1 MGTGFGVTLY
11 HVSLRENEASI
22 LAKGVLATRS
32 RGKRTGSYW
41 VAEENIVWA
50 IVHVSA
56 RHAVSVNEILI
67 YVAVIDPEEIDIQR
81 TARPGVFFVPN
92 DVECTYSMDVPL
104 DVF

>member
-1 MGTGFGVTLY
+1 MFGTVTLY

-22 LAKGVLATRS
+22 LSKGVLAMHS

-41 VAEENIVWA
+41 VNEDMIIWA

-67 YVAVIDPEEIDIQR
+67 YTAEVDVEVIDVQR
-81 TARPGVFFVPN
+81 TARPGVFFIPD
-92 DVECTYSMDVPL
+92 DVSVNYSMDVPL
-104 DVF
+104 DQF